1 MFDTIC
7 TLPLPSD
14 LFAQA
19 IHPTSPL
26 LAVGLASGHVQTY
39 RLPPTTSSPTH
50 SPPKNGCGTI
60 ETSWRTKRHKGS
72 CRSLAFSSD
81 GDALFSAGT
90 DGIVKAARTETGRVE
105 AKIAVP
111 LVQWVA
117 LSKPD
122 APCLLHALS
131 PQSLLLAT
139 DSGALHLYDLRVDP
153 KSRGVAVESKPQAT
167 HYPHDDY
174 VSSLTPLPPTVASTS
189 GFPKQWVTT
198 GGTTLAVTDLRRGVL
213 VRSEDQEEELLSS
226 VYVGGLTSKRGR
238 NGGDKVLVG
247 GGSGVLTLWDRG
259 AWDDQDGRIIVD
271 SGKESLDVLAII
283 PEGVGEGSSVA
294 VGMGDGRVKIVR
306 VGANKVVGEM
316 RHDEV
321 EGVVGLGF
329 EVGGRMVS
337 GGGQVV
343 KVWQESVDV
352 EEDEEED
359 EEVNGAGLKRGA
371 GSDSDEDSE
380 EDDESSEEEEQERK
394 RKKKRKR
401 ANGKVRNG
409 GKDSM
414 QFKGID

>member
-39 RLPPTTSSPTH
+39 RLPPIPTGPPTRSSPKH
-50 SPPKNGCGTI
+50 GRGTI

-81 GDALFSAGT
+81 GEALFSAGT
-90 DGIVKAARTETGRVE
+90 DGIVKAARAETGRVE
-105 AKIAVP
+105 VKIGVP
-111 LVQWVA
+111 LVR
-117 LSKPD
+117 SEID

-131 PQSLLLAT
+131 PQTLVLAT
-139 DSGALHLYDLRVDP
+139 DSGALYLYDLRADP
-153 KSRGVAVESKPQAT
+153 KSSGVAVGSRPQAT
-167 HYPHDDY
+167 FRPHDDY

-213 VRSEDQEEELLSS
+213 AKSEDQEEELLSG
-226 VYVGGLTSKRGR
+226 VYVTGLVSKRGR

-247 GGSGVLTLWDRG
+247 GGSGVLTLWDKG
-259 AWDDQDGRIIVD
+259 AWDDQGGRIIVD
-271 SGKESLDVLAII
+271 GGKESLDVLARV
-283 PEGVGEGSSVA
+283 PEGVGEGSCVA

-306 VGANKVVGEM
+306 VGANKVVGEL

-337 GGGQVV
+337 GGGPLV
-343 KVWQESVDV
+343 KVWQESADV
-352 EEDEEED
+352 VGDEEEED
-359 EEVNGAGLKRGA
+359 EGVDRVGTKRGT

-380 EDDESSEEEEQERK
+380 DDEESSEEEEEQERK
-394 RKKKRKR
+394 RRKKRKR
-401 ANGKVRNG
+401 ANGKDRGG
-409 GKDSM
+409 GKDLM
-414 QFKGID
+414 QFTGID

>member
-26 LAVGLASGHVQTY
+26 LTVGLASGHVQTY

-50 SPPKNGCGTI
+50 ATPKNGCGTI
-60 ETSWRTKRHKGS
+60 ETSWRTKRHRGS

-81 GDALFSAGT
+81 GDVLFSAGT

-105 AKIAVP
+105 AKIGVP
-111 LVQWVA
+111 LVH
-117 LSKPD
+117 SKSD

-131 PQSLLLAT
+131 PQTLLLAT
-139 DSGALHLYDLRVDP
+139 DSGALHLYDLRIDP
-153 KSRGVAVESKPQAT
+153 KSSAIAAESKPQAT
-167 HYPHDDY
+167 HHPHDDY
-174 VSSLTPLPPTVASTS
+174 VSSLTPLPPTAASTS

-238 NGGDKVLVG
+238 DGGDKVLVG
-247 GGSGVLTLWDRG
+247 GGSGVLTLWDKG

-271 SGKESLDVLAII
+271 SGKESLDVLAMI
-283 PEGVGEGSSVA
+283 PDGLGEGSCVA

-306 VGANKVVGEM
+306 VGVNKVVGEM

-343 KVWQESVDV
+343 KVWQETADV
-352 EEDEEED
+352 EEDEED
-359 EEVNGAGLKRGA
+359 EEVDRVGVKRGA

-380 EDDESSEEEEQERK
+380 GDEESSEEEEQERK
-394 RKKKRKR
+394 RRKKRKR
-401 ANGKVRNG
+401 VNSNGRSG
-409 GKDSM
+409 AKDMM
-414 QFKGID
+414 QFTGID

>member
-39 RLPPTTSSPTH
+39 RLPPTTPSPTQA
-50 SPPKNGCGTI
+50 PPKNGCGTI
-60 ETSWRTKRHKGS
+60 ETSWRTKRHAGS
-72 CRSLAFSSD
+72 CRSLAFGPD
-81 GDALFSAGT
+81 GAVLFSAGT

-111 LVQWVA
+111 LVR
-117 LSKPD
+117 SEPD

-131 PQSLLLAT
+131 PQTLLLAT
-139 DSGALHLYDLRVDP
+139 DSGALHLYDWRVDA
-153 KSRGVAVESKPQAT
+153 KASGVAVEARPHAT
-167 HYPHDDY
+167 HRPHDDY
-174 VSSLTPLPPTVASTS
+174 VSSLTPLPPTGASTS
-189 GFPKQWVTT
+189 GFAKQWVTT

-226 VYVGGLTSKRGR
+226 VYIAGLASKRGR
-238 NGGDKVLVG
+238 AGGDKVLVG
-247 GGSGVLTLWDRG
+247 GGSGVLTLWDKG
-259 AWDDQDGRIIVD
+259 AWEDQDGRIIVD
-271 SGKESLDVLAII
+271 SGKESLDVLAAI
-283 PEGVGEGSSVA
+283 PDGVGEGSCVA

-337 GGGQVV
+337 GGGPVV
-343 KVWQESVDV
+343 KVWQESADV
-352 EEDEEED
+352 EEED
-359 EEVNGAGLKRGA
+359 EEDEEDDGVDGVGTKRSA
-371 GSDSDEDSE
+371 GSDSDEYSE
-380 EDDESSEEEEQERK
+380 EDEESSEEEEQERSK
-394 RKKKRKR
+394 RKKRKR
-401 ANGKVRNG
+401 PNGKDQSG
-409 GKDSM
+409 GKDLM